1 MPRQQHLFA
10 LTHWLVKA
18 ATWLSILLSTV
29 LVLALAGVVVAA
41 MNLDG
46 NHLGIPAEIEGVA
59 RGAALEIAAAAVVAG
74 LCCVVLVVFTFRAIE
89 GIVDTAISGDPFVN
103 ENADRLARVGWL
115 LLALSGVGFVAGG
128 VIKLMVEHL
137 VPANLHHHVDFGF
150 GTSPSELLVVL
161 LVFVLA
167 QIFRRGS
174 EMRAELEG
182 TV

>member
-103 ENADRLARVGWL
+103 ENADRLARVGQ
-115 LLALSGVGFVAGG
+115 
-128 VIKLMVEHL
+128 
-137 VPANLHHHVDFGF
+137 
-150 GTSPSELLVVL
+150 
-161 LVFVLA
+161 A
-167 QIFRRGS
+167 QRGRHRRGLAHHG
-174 EMRAELEG
+174 ERGRTARARLAVDGHDRQGGARRDLSCGYRRGRLRSMEAR
-182 TV
+182 